1 MFRARIIDRYIM
13 RELLAPFFL
22 SIAVLTLALFLQRMF
37 RLVELVLSKGSTLA
51 ATGKLLLFIMPG
63 FLALTIPMSL
73 LVAALTAFTRLSS
86 DSEVTAM
93 KASRI
98 SLYAMVRPVMQ
109 FAVILFIITSVI
121 AHFLAPHANHAF
133 KAQLFNMVKSRAMIG
148 LDQGVFSS
156 TFDGMVIYVDRMN
169 SLDDIKG
176 LFISDERSASEPYTI
191 LAKQGKLITNPDSF
205 KVILAMEQGS
215 IHVQPRAEG
224 TYSLMTFDAGKL
236 FLNIDEA
243 SFKRSETAGRNIDEL
258 DSLSLFHSWRAL
270 RAENK
275 PTKDLEIEFQKR
287 MSVSYACL
295 IFGLIGAP
303 LGIRKSRTGK
313 SAGIAVSIGVILVYY
328 LVLGSAARLAESGA
342 LSPVAATWIP
352 NGLITL
358 AAMALL
364 IKEGARSTWGSAPGS
379 APWRAH
385 LCLSS
390 TGSVKRH
397 NPVKLGTKS
406 LIVIRYIIK

>member
-22 SIAVLTLALFLQRMF
+22 SMAVLTLALFLQKMF
-37 RLVELVLSKGSTLA
+37 RLMELVLSKGSTLA

-63 FLALTIPMSL
+63 FLAITIPMSL

-86 DSEVTAM
+86 DSEMTAM

-109 FAVILFIITSVI
+109 FAFILFIVTTVI

-133 KAQLFNMVKSRAMIG
+133 KAHLFNMVKSRAMIG

-156 TFDGMVIYVDRMN
+156 TFNGMVIYVDKMN
-169 SLDDIKG
+169 SLDDIG
-176 LFISDERSASEPYTI
+176 GIFISDERSGNEPYTI
-191 LAKQGKLITNPDSF
+191 LAKQGKLITNPDDF
-205 KVILAMEQGS
+205 KVTLVMEQGT
-215 IHVQPRAEG
+215 IHVQPRTEG
-224 TYSLMTFDAGKL
+224 AYSLMSFDTGRL

-243 SFKRSETAGRNIDEL
+243 SFKRSDAAGRNIDEL
-258 DSLSLFHSWRAL
+258 DSLSLYQSWRAA

-275 PTKDLEIEFQKR
+275 PTKNVEIEFQKR

-295 IFGLIGAP
+295 VFGLIGAP
-303 LGIRKSRTGK
+303 LGIRKSRSGK
-313 SAGIAVSIGVILVYY
+313 SAGIAISIGVILVYY
-328 LVLGSAARLAESGA
+328 LVLGTAARFAESEV

-352 NGLITL
+352 NGLIT
-358 AAMALL
+358 AAAIAML
-364 IKEGARSTWGSAPGS
+364 IKKGSEIYFGIGPRVGAL
-379 APWRAH
+379 AH
-385 LCLSS
+385 
-390 TGSVKRH
+390 
-397 NPVKLGTKS
+397 S
-406 LIVIRYIIK
+406 LASMFKKERKTP

>member
-22 SIAVLTLALFLQRMF
+22 SMAVLTLALFLQKMF
-37 RLVELVLSKGSTLA
+37 RLMELVLSKGSTLA

-63 FLALTIPMSL
+63 FLAITIPMSL

-109 FAVILFIITSVI
+109 FAFILFIVTTVI

-133 KAQLFNMVKSRAMIG
+133 KAHLFNMVKSRAMIG

-156 TFDGMVIYVDRMN
+156 TFDGMVIYVDKMS
-169 SLDDIKG
+169 SLDDISG
-176 LFISDERSASEPYTI
+176 IFISDERTGNEPYTI
-191 LAKQGKLITNPDSF
+191 LAKQGRLITNPDSF
-205 KVILAMEQGS
+205 KVTLVMDKGTIN
-215 IHVQPRAEG
+215 VQPRAEG
-224 TYSLMTFDAGKL
+224 TYSLMSFDTGRL

-243 SFKRSETAGRNIDEL
+243 SFKRSDAAGRNIDEL
-258 DSLSLFHSWRAL
+258 DSLSLLQSWRAA

-287 MSVSYACL
+287 VSVSYACL
-295 IFGLIGAP
+295 VFGLLGAP
-303 LGIRKSRTGK
+303 LGIRKSRSGK
-313 SAGIAVSIGVILVYY
+313 SAGIAISIGVILVYY
-328 LVLGSAARLAESGA
+328 LVLGTAARLAESGA

-352 NGLITL
+352 NGLIT
-358 AAMALL
+358 AAVIAML
-364 IKEGARSTWGSAPGS
+364 IKKGNEIYFGIGPRVSAL
-379 APWRAH
+379 AH
-385 LCLSS
+385 
-390 TGSVKRH
+390 
-397 NPVKLGTKS
+397 S
-406 LIVIRYIIK
+406 LVSLFKKERKTL

>member
-22 SIAVLTLALFLQRMF
+22 SIFVLTLALFLQRMF

-109 FAVILFIITSVI
+109 FAFILFIITSVI
-121 AHFLAPHANHAF
+121 AHFLAPNANYAF
-133 KAQLFNMVKSRAMIG
+133 KAHLFNMVKSRAMIG

-156 TFDGMVIYVDRMN
+156 TFNGMVIYVDKMN
-169 SLDDIKG
+169 SLDDIQG

-191 LAKQGKLITNPDSF
+191 LAKQGRLITNPDSF
-205 KVILAMEQGS
+205 KVILAMQQGS
-215 IHVQPRAEG
+215 IHVQPHGEG
-224 TYSLMTFDAGKL
+224 TYSLMTFNAGKL
-236 FLNIDEA
+236 YLNIDEA
-243 SFKRSETAGRNIDEL
+243 SFRRGNDAGRDIDEM
-258 DSLSLFHSWRAL
+258 DSLELYKLWQSART
-270 RAENK
+270 ENK
-275 PTKDLEIEFQKR
+275 STREIEIEFQKR

-295 IFGLIGAP
+295 LFGIIGAP

-313 SAGIAVSIGVILVYY
+313 SAGIAISIGVILVYY
-328 LVLGSAARLAESGA
+328 LVLGTAARLAGSGA
-342 LSPVAATWIP
+342 LSPAAATWIP

-358 AAMALL
+358 AAIALL
-364 IKEGARSTWGSAPGS
+364 IKKGNEIYLGIGPRVSALARS
-379 APWRAH
+379 
-385 LCLSS
+385 LM
-390 TGSVKRH
+390 
-397 NPVKLGTKS
+397 S
-406 LIVIRYIIK
+406 LFSRERKTP

>member
-22 SIAVLTLALFLQRMF
+22 SMAVLTLALFLQRMF
-37 RLVELVLSKGSTLA
+37 RLMELVLSKGSTLA
-51 ATGKLLLFIMPG
+51 ATGKLILFIMPG
-63 FLALTIPMSL
+63 FLAITIPMSL

-109 FAVILFIITSVI
+109 FAFILFIVTTVI

-133 KAQLFNMVKSRAMIG
+133 KAHLFNMVKSRAMIG

-156 TFDGMVIYVDRMN
+156 TFNGMVIYVDRMN
-169 SLDDIKG
+169 SLDDISG
-176 LFISDERSASEPYTI
+176 IFISDERSGNEPYTI
-191 LAKQGKLITNPDSF
+191 LAKQGKLITNPDDF
-205 KVILAMEQGS
+205 KVTLVMEQGT
-215 IHVQPRAEG
+215 IHVQPRTEDA
-224 TYSLMTFDAGKL
+224 YSLMSFDTARL

-243 SFKRSETAGRNIDEL
+243 NFTRSDAAGRNIDEL
-258 DSLSLFHSWRAL
+258 DSLSLYQIWRAA

-275 PTKDLEIEFQKR
+275 PTKNVEIEFQKR

-295 IFGLIGAP
+295 VFGLIGAP
-303 LGIRKSRTGK
+303 LGIRKGRSGK
-313 SAGIAVSIGVILVYY
+313 SAGIAISIGVILVYY
-328 LVLGSAARLAESGA
+328 LVLGTAARFAESEF

-352 NGLITL
+352 NGLIT
-358 AAMALL
+358 AAAIAML
-364 IKEGARSTWGSAPGS
+364 IKKGSEIYFGFGPRVGALV
-379 APWRAH
+379 H
-385 LCLSS
+385 
-390 TGSVKRH
+390 
-397 NPVKLGTKS
+397 S
-406 LIVIRYIIK
+406 LASWFKKERKTP

>member
-22 SIAVLTLALFLQRMF
+22 SIAVLTLALFLQKMF

-51 ATGKLLLFIMPG
+51 ATGKLLLYIMPG
-63 FLALTIPMSL
+63 FLAMTIPMSL

-109 FAVILFIITSVI
+109 FAAILFIITSFI

-133 KAQLFNMVKSRAMIG
+133 KSQLFNMVKSRAMIG

-156 TFDGMVIYVDRMN
+156 TFDGLVIYVDKMN
-169 SLDDIKG
+169 SLDDIQG

-191 LAKQGKLITNPDSF
+191 MAKQGRLITNPDSF
-205 KVILAMEQGS
+205 KVVLAMEQGS
-215 IHVQPRAEG
+215 IHAQPHAEG

-243 SFKRSETAGRNIDEL
+243 SFRRGDGAGRNIDEQ
-258 DSLSLFHSWRAL
+258 DSLALYRSWRSA
-270 RAENK
+270 RAENA
-275 PTKDLEIEFQKR
+275 PTTNIEIEFQKR
-287 MSVSYACL
+287 LSVSYACL
-295 IFGLIGAP
+295 LFGIIGAP

-313 SAGIAVSIGVILVYY
+313 SAGVAISIGVILVYY
-328 LVLGSAARLAESGA
+328 LVLGTAARLAGSGA
-342 LSPVAATWIP
+342 LSPVAATWVP

-358 AAMALL
+358 AAIALL
-364 IKEGARSTWGSAPGS
+364 IKKGSEIYLGIGLRISALAHSLMSLFNRARKAP
-379 APWRAH
+379 
-385 LCLSS
+385 
-390 TGSVKRH
+390 
-397 NPVKLGTKS
+397 
-406 LIVIRYIIK
+406 

>member
-22 SIAVLTLALFLQRMF
+22 SIAVLTLALFLQKMF

-51 ATGKLLLFIMPG
+51 ATGKLLLYIMPG
-63 FLALTIPMSL
+63 FLAMTIPMSL

-133 KAQLFNMVKSRAMIG
+133 KSHLFNMVKSRAMIG

-156 TFDGMVIYVDRMN
+156 TFDGMVIYVDKMS
-169 SLDDIKG
+169 SLDDISG
-176 LFISDERSASEPYTI
+176 IFISDERSASEPYTI
-191 LAKQGKLITNPDSF
+191 LAKQGKLITNPDTF
-205 KVILAMEQGS
+205 NVTLVMEQGS
-215 IHVQPRAEG
+215 IHVQPHAEG
-224 TYSLMTFDAGKL
+224 AYSLMTFDAGRL

-243 SFKRSETAGRNIDEL
+243 NFKRSDDAGRNIDEL
-258 DSLSLFHSWRAL
+258 DSLALYRSWRTA
-270 RAENK
+270 RAEK
-275 PTKDLEIEFQKR
+275 RSTKNMEIEFQKR
-287 MSVSYACL
+287 LSVSYACL
-295 IFGLIGAP
+295 LFGIIGAP
-303 LGIRKSRTGK
+303 LGIRKGRSGK
-313 SAGIAVSIGVILVYY
+313 SAGIAISIGVILVYY
-328 LVLGSAARLAESGA
+328 LVLGTAARLAGSGA

-358 AAMALL
+358 AALALL
-364 IKEGARSTWGSAPGS
+364 IKKGNEIY
-379 APWRAH
+379 
-385 LCLSS
+385 
-390 TGSVKRH
+390 
-397 NPVKLGTKS
+397 LGIGPRVSDLANS
-406 LIVIRYIIK
+406 LMSLFKKERKTH

>member
-1 MFRARIIDRYIM
+1 MFRSRIIDRYIM

-22 SIAVLTLALFLQRMF
+22 SIAVLTLALFLQKMF
-37 RLVELVLSKGSTLA
+37 RLMELVLSKGSALA

-63 FLALTIPMSL
+63 FLAVTIPMSL

-109 FAVILFIITSVI
+109 FAFILFIVTTVI

-133 KAQLFNMVKSRAMIG
+133 KANLFNMVKSRAMIG

-156 TFDGMVIYVDRMN
+156 TFNGMVIYVDKMN
-169 SLDDIKG
+169 SLDDISG
-176 LFISDERSASEPYTI
+176 IFISDERTGSEPYTI
-191 LAKQGKLITNPDSF
+191 LAKQGRLITNPDNF
-205 KVILAMEQGS
+205 KVTLVMEQGT
-215 IHVQPRAEG
+215 INTQPRSDG
-224 TYSLMTFDAGKL
+224 ITSLMSFTAGKL
-236 FLNIDEA
+236 FLDIDEA
-243 SFKRSETAGRNIDEL
+243 SYKRSDAAGRNIDEM
-258 DSLSLFHSWRAL
+258 DSLSLYQSWRAA

-295 IFGLIGAP
+295 VFGLIGAP
-303 LGIRKSRTGK
+303 LGIRKSRSGK
-313 SAGIAVSIGVILVYY
+313 SAGIALSIGVILVYY

-342 LSPVAATWIP
+342 VSPAAATWVP
-352 NGLITL
+352 NGLIT
-358 AAMALL
+358 AAAIAML
-364 IKEGARSTWGSAPGS
+364 IKKGNEIYFGIGPRVSAIARA
-379 APWRAH
+379 
-385 LCLSS
+385 LM
-390 TGSVKRH
+390 
-397 NPVKLGTKS
+397 S
-406 LIVIRYIIK
+406 LFKKERKTP